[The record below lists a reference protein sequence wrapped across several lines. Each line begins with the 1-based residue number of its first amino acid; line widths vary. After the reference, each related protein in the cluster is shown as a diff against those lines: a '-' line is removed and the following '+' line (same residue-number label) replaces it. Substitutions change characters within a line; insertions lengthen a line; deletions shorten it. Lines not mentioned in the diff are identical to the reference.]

1 MRVYVESNFVLE
13 LVFSQEQVQSCESL
27 LTLAERSEIELT
39 IPAFSVMEPYQRIV
53 RRKRDRDELQSKL
66 EKERA
71 EVARVSAYR
80 DPAGQLEQIASFLIA
95 SSDRDRARMSEIRE
109 RILASSRVTP
119 LDALVLQGA
128 SILAERFGLSPEDAV
143 VLESVRTDLVR
154 SVTADAV
161 FLTKNSKDFRD
172 PEISE
177 FLGCRVF
184 FDFDGGLAAIQ
195 SSVRPRPLR

>member
-1 MRVYVESNFVLE
+1 MRVYVESNFILE
-13 LVFSQEQVQSCESL
+13 LVFGQEQVQSCESL
-27 LTLAERSEIELT
+27 LVLAESHAIELT

-80 DPAGQLEQIASFLIA
+80 DPAEQLKQISSFLIA
-95 SSDRDRARMSEIRE
+95 SSDRDRSRMSEIRE
-109 RILASSRVTP
+109 RILASSRLTS
-119 LDALVLQGA
+119 LDAAVLQGA
-128 SILAERFGLSPEDAV
+128 SLLTERFGLAPEDAV
-143 VLESVRTDLVR
+143 VLESVRTDLA
-154 SVTADAV
+154 SSAASDAM

-172 PEISE
+172 PEISD

-184 FDFDGGLAAIQ
+184 FDFADALAAIQ
-195 SSVRPRPLR
+195 SDFGRQ